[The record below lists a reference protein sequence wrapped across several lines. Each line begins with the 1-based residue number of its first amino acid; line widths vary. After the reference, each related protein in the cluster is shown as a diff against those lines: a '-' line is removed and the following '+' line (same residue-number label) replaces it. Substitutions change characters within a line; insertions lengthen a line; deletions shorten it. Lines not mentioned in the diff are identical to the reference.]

1 MTRLLLALA
10 VLTGCA
16 GPATAQKS
24 RPLDGNGFEAFA
36 GLLHYHG
43 LTPATVG
50 EFAATPPA
58 DRVLVFLDARPAPDP
73 RPRLDDLARKTLA
86 GGGSVLWAVDRSLDL
101 GLVLNDGTRLATSFS
116 VAVTPPNAAGLNDDR
131 ESPFLVP
138 RRPGGAERAMV
149 GAGPQAPDPAGL
161 LFAGLTRV
169 ATAGPG
175 LVTDG
180 PAGGG
185 YAWAELADLPAG
197 TVAARGEFIP
207 RRKAPLAAV
216 ASTGTGA
223 KTHRALVVVN
233 ARVFANRLLAAEG
246 ADNLTFA
253 NSVVVWL
260 SAGGR
265 RKACLLVADGN
276 TVPRFDAV
284 TFQES
289 PPVPPLPPLPD
300 LLDPAVQKKLT
311 DLANETL
318 GKLEA
323 TNAFNRLVTNGE
335 DLTNP
340 DRLSL
345 VLRTVAVVVGAFV
358 LALVLRRLLGAKHA
372 PDHTPVPRDP
382 ARPGG
387 SDGAAK
393 QREELVQR
401 GEYLG
406 LVAEYLRGWF
416 AECGAA
422 AGAALPEIRVRPGVP
437 GKPLRDAL
445 RILWGVAFDPPASG
459 RGGRAARRAVPYSRW
474 KQLEPTIHA
483 AQAAHRAGDW
493 RFAEPKEPA

>member
-16 GPATAQKS
+16 GPAAAQKA
-24 RPLDGNGFEAFA
+24 RPLDGNGFDAFA

-58 DRVLVFLDARPAPDP
+58 DRVLVFLAARYATA
-73 RPRLDDLARKTLA
+73 PRLDDLARRTLA
-86 GGGSVLWAVDRSLDL
+86 GGGSVLWAVDGGLDL
-101 GLVLNDGTRLATSFS
+101 GAVLQDGTRLTTSFG
-116 VAVTPPNAAGLNDDR
+116 VAVTPPGVPALNDDR

-138 RRPGGAERAMV
+138 RRPSGAERALV
-149 GAGPQAPDPAGL
+149 GAGLQTPDPAGL
-161 LFAGLTRV
+161 LFAGLARV
-169 ATAGPG
+169 ATSAPG

-185 YAWAELADLPAG
+185 YAWAELADLPDG
-197 TVAARGEFIP
+197 TVAARAEAS
-207 RRKAPLAAV
+207 RRRRPPLVVA
-216 ASTGTGA
+216 ASTGSGA
-223 KTHRALVVVN
+223 KTHRALVVAN
-233 ARVFANRLLAAEG
+233 SRAFANRLLAAEE
-246 ADNLTFA
+246 ADNLAFA

-265 RKACLLVADGN
+265 RKTCLLVVNGVA
-276 TVPRFDAV
+276 VERFDAV
-284 TFQES
+284 TFQEP

-345 VLRTVAVVVGAFV
+345 VLRTVAVIVGAFV

-387 SDGAAK
+387 ADGAAK
-393 QREELVQR
+393 QRQELVQR

-437 GKPLRDAL
+437 DKPLRDAL
-445 RILWGVAFDPPASG
+445 RILWGVAFDPPAPG

-483 AQAAHRAGDW
+483 AQAAHTAGDW